1 MNGPSRANPFGA
13 KMTIKMHVTR
23 ALGQII
29 IPLSYSGIPDGSSYF
44 EMISRSIRVQNEDQ
58 ITECTVLHLTDV
70 NVSLILPAKF
80 KYSNLPRLIQDKSVF
95 VLTCHPS
102 VAKTNVHYVMERP
115 KYWISQAL
123 DGPGE
128 TVQMWLNHC
137 DEASDWGRSF
147 TASAKRDHNI
157 FTRHLL
163 KAVRFP

>member
-1 MNGPSRANPFGA
+1 
-13 KMTIKMHVTR
+13 MHVTR